1 MEEIVTALLVC
12 SVWREIGSV
21 RDDDLRVW
29 AAPLLFEDDVEHLEG
44 GDRWREEVLGDTGLH
59 NLRVGDVDG
68 DGDLDVF
75 GSNYIENPPV
85 RLYRNQ
91 SAGG

>member
-1 MEEIVTALLVC
+1 M
-12 SVWREIGSV
+12 SVWV
-21 RDDDLRVW
+21 ND
-29 AAPLLFEDDVEHLEG
+29 G
-44 GDRWREEVLGDTGLH
+44 GGATWREEVLGDGGLH

-75 GSNYIENPPV
+75 GSNYVENPPV

-91 SAGG
+91 AAGAAGR